1 MTVRQAVV
9 AMGGQSII
17 LQVKSGS
24 WPDLILLAKSVK
36 HWYDPS
42 ASRRFHE

>member
-17 LQVKSGS
+17 LQVKS
-24 WPDLILLAKSVK
+24 AKSVDTIRG
-36 HWYDPS
+36 YTILPT
-42 ASRRFHE
+42 AGEYG